1 MLHVTILIEI
11 EIRELGQFR
20 QMGKSTQIIDMNKSK
35 IFISIFYI
43 QIGLFQDQRSC
54 EGWVL
59 GRLGHFVGLWAQ
71 ISEIEG
77 RDTQEVTVSLQLT
90 FEI

>member
-1 MLHVTILIEI
+1 
-11 EIRELGQFR
+11 
-20 QMGKSTQIIDMNKSK
+20 MGKSTQIMGMNNKK
-35 IFISIFYI
+35 CLNIFISIFYI

-59 GRLGHFVGLWAQ
+59 PVLGQLGHFVRLWTK
-71 ISEIEG
+71 ISEIKS
-77 RDTQEVTVSLQLT
+77 RDTQEVAVSLQLK

>member
-1 MLHVTILIEI
+1 
-11 EIRELGQFR
+11 
-20 QMGKSTQIIDMNKSK
+20 MGKSTQIIGMNNRKFSK
-35 IFISIFYI
+35 IFISVFYI

-59 GRLGHFVGLWAQ
+59 GCLGHFVGLWAK

-77 RDTQEVTVSLQLT
+77 RDIQEVAVSLQLT
-90 FEI
+90 FEIQWAPIQL

>member
-1 MLHVTILIEI
+1 
-11 EIRELGQFR
+11 
-20 QMGKSTQIIDMNKSK
+20 MGKSTQIMGMNNKKFSE

-43 QIGLFQDQRSC
+43 QIGLFQDQRSW

-59 GRLGHFVGLWAQ
+59 PVLGQLGHFVGLWAK
-71 ISEIEG
+71 ISEIKG
-77 RDTQEVTVSLQLT
+77 RDTQEVAVSLPLT